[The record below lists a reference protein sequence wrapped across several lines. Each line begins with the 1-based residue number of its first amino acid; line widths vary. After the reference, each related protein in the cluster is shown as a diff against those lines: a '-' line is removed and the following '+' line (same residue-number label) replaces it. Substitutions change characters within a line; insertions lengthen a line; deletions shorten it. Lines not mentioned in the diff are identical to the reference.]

1 MWPTGEPMRPAEH
14 RRDTMT
20 GMNSGM
26 KKSIVTLVAVAVVA
40 LAIIIVGPVLYR
52 VITSEGVRTGGVDT
66 ANVEPATTD
75 RNGTWEVARSGAGT
89 STSVGF
95 TFNELL
101 PGSQRTTSG
110 STHDVTGTFEIAD
123 DVLRSG
129 ELIVDM
135 TTLTTDIAKRDIN
148 VRDTIFTTSSDPE
161 ARFEVA
167 EDVDLSAVPDDGTAA
182 NVEVPG
188 RLTIR
193 GVTNDVAVPL
203 QVMRHGDHV
212 LMSGTL
218 EINRLDYNVRTP
230 DFVAA
235 KVDENGELNLR
246 IVLRKP
252 EAG

>member
-1 MWPTGEPMRPAEH
+1 
-14 RRDTMT
+14 MT

-110 STHDVTGTFEIAD
+110 STHDVTGTFEIA
-123 DVLRSG
+123 
-129 ELIVDM
+129 E
-135 TTLTTDIAKRDIN
+135 TCF
-148 VRDTIFTTSSDPE
+148 VRVNSS
-161 ARFEVA
+161 
-167 EDVDLSAVPDDGTAA
+167 ST
-182 NVEVPG
+182 
-188 RLTIR
+188 
-193 GVTNDVAVPL
+193 
-203 QVMRHGDHV
+203 
-212 LMSGTL
+212 
-218 EINRLDYNVRTP
+218 
-230 DFVAA
+230 
-235 KVDENGELNLR
+235 
-246 IVLRKP
+246 
-252 EAG
+252 